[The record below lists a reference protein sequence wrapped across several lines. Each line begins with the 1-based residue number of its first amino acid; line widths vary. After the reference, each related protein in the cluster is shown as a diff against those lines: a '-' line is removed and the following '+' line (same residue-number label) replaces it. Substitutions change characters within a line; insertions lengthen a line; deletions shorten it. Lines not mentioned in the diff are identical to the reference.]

1 MLLEYILK
9 HMLLK
14 EKAVS
19 MNALQEIYGRGMGDK
34 IYQRKLQK
42 RMEGQ
47 FGDQLIFV
55 TAKVNN
61 PKVVINNQVIQ

>member
-1 MLLEYILK
+1 
-9 HMLLK
+9 MLLK

-19 MNALQEIYGRGMGDK
+19 KNVLQEIYGIGMGDK
-34 IYQRKLQK
+34 IYQGKLQK
-42 RMEGQ
+42 RIEEQ
-47 FGDQLIFV
+47 FRDQLIFV